1 MDWELII
8 GVVIIVVVF
17 IGMLI
22 VARRNITHNYT
33 IGSGMFKMSDNNLEK
48 DKHLDSA
55 DYNFYDDEGLMK

>member
-8 GVVIIVVVF
+8 GLVIIVVVF

-55 DYNFYDDEGLMK
+55 DYNFYDD